1 MSLFIE
7 NCDVMNSRFL
17 TLFDKL
23 STLEVFFKLILRNT
37 YEIDSFYR
45 IYTQERRVQRPTLP
59 LNV

>member
-23 STLEVFFKLILRNT
+23 STLEVFFKLILRNKK
-37 YEIDSFYR
+37 E
-45 IYTQERRVQRPTLP
+45 
-59 LNV
+59 